1 MSWAE
6 ALVNVVGLLVLG
18 LIVYVSVREQNR

>member
-6 ALVNVVGLLVLG
+6 ALVNVVALLVLG